1 MRNHAQPPRDVIDQ
15 LAQHVKDASDAP
27 TMPTLLGIEGNA
39 ARLYFSAFNGM
50 LKPKVTQET
59 SGWGFDFEGRN
70 RRPPRDPINAMLS
83 FAYAM
88 LAKDLTVLA
97 QVTGFDP
104 YLGFYHQPHYGRPS
118 LALDVMEEFR
128 PIVADSV
135 VISVVNNG
143 VLSPDDFLQSGPSF
157 ALSPAGRKKFI
168 QAYESRLSSEITHPI
183 FGYRVSYRRI
193 LEVQLRLLGRW
204 LTGEI
209 ADYPVFTTR

>member
-1 MRNHAQPPRDVIDQ
+1 MRNHTQPPREVIDE
-15 LAQHVKDASDAP
+15 LAQHARDASAAP
-27 TMPTLLGIEGNA
+27 SMPTLLGIEGNA
-39 ARLYFSAFNGM
+39 ARLYFGAFNGM
-50 LKPKVTQET
+50 LKPKSTQDAT
-59 SGWGFDFEGRN
+59 WSFDFEGRN

-83 FAYAM
+83 FAYSM
-88 LAKDLTVLA
+88 LAKDLSVLA
-97 QVTGFDP
+97 QIVGFDP

-143 VLSPDDFLQSGPSF
+143 ILSPDDFVQSGPSF
-157 ALSPAGRKKFI
+157 ALSPTGRKKFI
-168 QAYESRLSSEITHPI
+168 QAYESRMGSEITHPI
-183 FGYRVSYRRI
+183 FGYRISYRRV

-204 LTGEI
+204 LMGEI